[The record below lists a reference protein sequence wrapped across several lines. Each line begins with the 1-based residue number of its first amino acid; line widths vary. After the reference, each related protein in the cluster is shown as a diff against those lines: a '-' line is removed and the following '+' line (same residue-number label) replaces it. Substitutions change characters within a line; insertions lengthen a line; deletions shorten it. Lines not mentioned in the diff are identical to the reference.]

1 MTQNVGI
8 NLVVIAC
15 GNEMFLIQSVFA
27 LLNVGDACFSFP
39 QELAVPTVVDY
50 KVDSVVDMVVDM
62 VVDLVVDWGAII
74 HMPAVSMPPPWKP
87 PEPNAALQ

>member
-1 MTQNVGI
+1 MFRT
-8 NLVVIAC
+8 LVFRPRPPVT
-15 GNEMFLIQSVFA
+15 
-27 LLNVGDACFSFP
+27 

-87 PEPNAALQ
+87 PEPNAAL

>member
-1 MTQNVGI
+1 M
-8 NLVVIAC
+8 
-15 GNEMFLIQSVFA
+15 
-27 LLNVGDACFSFP
+27 
-39 QELAVPTVVDY
+39 PTVVDY

-87 PEPNAALQ
+87 PEPNAAL